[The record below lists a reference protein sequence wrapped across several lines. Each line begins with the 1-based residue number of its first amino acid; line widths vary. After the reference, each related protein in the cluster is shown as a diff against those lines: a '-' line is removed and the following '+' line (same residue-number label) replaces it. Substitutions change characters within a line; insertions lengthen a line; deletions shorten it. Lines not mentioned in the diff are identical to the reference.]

1 MTYVAQF
8 YHRFTAPDS
17 GEGETKKMVF
27 YFSDQAMILLSRHHL
42 NTRAVKKNLQDEL
55 TTQEKGK
62 EEEQISWNG
71 KEGDH

>member
-1 MTYVAQF
+1 MWRNSITGLQLLTQVREKQ
-8 YHRFTAPDS
+8 
-17 GEGETKKMVF
+17 KKMVF

>member
-1 MTYVAQF
+1 MWRNSITGLQLL
-8 YHRFTAPDS
+8 T
-17 GEGETKKMVF
+17 
-27 YFSDQAMILLSRHHL
+27 QAMILLSRHHL

>member
-1 MTYVAQF
+1 MWRNSITGLQLLTQVRDKQ
-8 YHRFTAPDS
+8 
-17 GEGETKKMVF
+17 KKVVF